1 MSLAPCAVN
10 SPGFTPQL
18 DHGSAEYMLIWSG
31 DEMGGRTPWRVRMTT
46 NCNRAPSVL
55 VATGTDLVVTCARDA
70 WTHKKIRAV
79 SSRESDRSASFSMKR
94 VPPSNLVW
102 FKLELESQHELQPSR
117 RADAGGT
124 GIEHVRDSPKSR
136 DRRDIGRRIRINRM

>member
-1 MSLAPCAVN
+1 
-10 SPGFTPQL
+10 
-18 DHGSAEYMLIWSG
+18 
-31 DEMGGRTPWRVRMTT
+31 MTT
-46 NCNRAPSVL
+46 NCNRAPSV
-55 VATGTDLVVTCARDA
+55 VVGTGTDLVATCARA
-70 WTHKKIRAV
+70 ACTHEKIRAV

-124 GIEHVRDSPKSR
+124 GIEHVRDPPKSR
-136 DRRDIGRRIRINRM
+136 GRRDVGRRIRINRMIEKIEGLGAKTHAHMLGDGRPLLEPQVHLPIPRAACNEAP